1 MKTAISIP
9 DPLFRAAEDLA
20 HRLGL
25 ARSELYAR
33 AIELFVKRHRRSGVR
48 EALDRVYSREPSEL
62 DPFLAAV
69 QAASIGTEKG
79 K

>member
-9 DPLFRAAEDLA
+9 DPLFQAAEDLA
-20 HRLGL
+20 HRL
-25 ARSELYAR
+25 ARSELYTR

-48 EALDRVYSREPSEL
+48 EALDRVYSREPSGL
-62 DPFLAAV
+62 DPLLAAV

>member
-9 DPLFRAAEDLA
+9 DSLFQAAEDLA

-33 AIELFVKRHRRSGVR
+33 AIEHFVKRHRRSGVR
-48 EALDRVYSREPSEL
+48 EALDRVYSGEPSEL
-62 DPFLAAV
+62 DPFLAAM
-69 QAASIGTEKG
+69 QAASIGTEKEE
-79 K
+79 